1 MRVAPAA
8 ALAIL
13 LALPALAE
21 APRSSIRPEARPF
34 TAVQPAAPAAP
45 RVVQAPAAP
54 RAVQQPAAPRTAP
67 QPAARPRGFAET
79 IRGIFGG
86 GDGRSRTV
94 RYASTVCGMPD
105 VAGVAVQ
112 RIPGRIRGCG
122 VENPVRVAAVA
133 GVLLDRP
140 AVMNCP
146 TARALRDWVAG
157 GLLPAFAAQGGVTS
171 MKVAAG
177 YACRTRNNRPGGRIS
192 EHGKGNAIDIS
203 AFRLGDGREVTVL
216 QGWRALSTRAPLRA
230 AWRSACGPFGTVLG
244 PDADRY
250 HQDHFHLDTARHRS
264 GSYCR

>member
-1 MRVAPAA
+1 MRTVLA

-13 LALPALAE
+13 MALPALAE
-21 APRSSIRPEARPF
+21 APRSSVRPEARPF
-34 TAVQPAAPAAP
+34 VAVRPAAPAAP
-45 RVVQAPAAP
+45 PAAAQPAAP
-54 RAVQQPAAPRTAP
+54 PAALRPAAPRTAQ
-67 QPAARPRGFAET
+67 QPAQRPRGFAET
-79 IRGIFGG
+79 LRGIFGG

-94 RYASTVCGMPD
+94 RYANTVCGMPD

-122 VENPVRVAAVA
+122 VEEPVRVAAVA

-140 AVMNCP
+140 AVMNCR
-146 TARALRDWVAG
+146 TAKALRDWVAG
-157 GLLPAFAAQGGVTS
+157 GVTPAFEAQGGVTS
-171 MKVAAG
+171 MRVAAG

-192 EHGKGNAIDIS
+192 EHGRGNAIDIS

-216 QGWRALSTRAPLRA
+216 QGWRALSARAALRA

-250 HQDHFHLDTARHRS
+250 HQDHLHLDTARHRS